1 MNTLKKKPA
10 AKPPKAAKAATAK
23 KKKEVRAEQSLGI
36 RIVAMIMNLLLILA
50 SASYV
55 PTLPLTTFLFSMTAI
70 LGSYLAYIYR
80 DNRPAWVGTIPTV
93 ATMVLFTNFF
103 FELFTGYS
111 SATQTA
117 VGAFIHMLTG
127 LLALHC
133 FDLRS
138 RTDFSI
144 SALIGLGLLTC
155 LAGMAKDLVY
165 GFYIFTYT
173 ILAGLL
179 LFYDSSSRSHEIG
192 PSRAVAAAAAA
203 GPGAPGGLGAVTNVE
218 QVVKR
223 LRVASMAALIPV
235 FALPFLS
242 VLAFN
247 SMPRIDSVIDIF
259 KDNFVRARFPVSAN
273 LSGQLGKGGHSQ
285 SIRGGAPDSKAQ
297 GGASYTVKGG
307 GEDGTASGARPDK
320 EKLDSRPG
328 DGTGHSGGISG
339 GKDGKRGQAGLG
351 PKSGAKD
358 PEALKRAAMEKALKE
373 AHERETVDLDGSASQ
388 LETVVLKVASPQP
401 TYVRRY
407 TLNNFDGLKWSR
419 SYPVN
424 PTDIANGPTDK
435 LGFDLTA
442 SDAVYVP
449 PNLPTLE
456 VKQDF
461 RIEKDNVFGHILPHS
476 WIPQLVKIKGESEG
490 SNKKD
495 AREEIKIDGDGAIKL
510 PQALNQGS
518 SFSVTSQ
525 IPVYD
530 FEQMRRLPPETIEQV
545 GEERDSEI
553 KLAKSCLARAS
564 DATSDKIEK
573 LSLEITGAEG
583 NWFLKADRIAEHLRK
598 NYKYNTTSFT
608 EKSVAETETEAKKTE
623 GNLAEDFLFVNKQG
637 DCRQFATAFALLCRA
652 QGIPTRLVTGFTPG
666 ELNKTTGFYEI
677 KGKNSHVWAE
687 IYLPYW
693 NWVPFDAT
701 PGGQL
706 PAHEEGG
713 NALSRFI
720 RSGLANPFGQSYAAS
735 RKSKK
740 TAGSQNGEQGK
751 EGDKEQK
758 KNDFWNLDTDKS
770 KNQKMQLPVLGTV
783 DQGTMQQILK
793 YSVVVIATLILLV
806 VLFVYLRQRKE
817 AQLKDFMQTHKPS
830 TLIFLDVLTELKR
843 YELLKHPTETADE
856 LTLRLSDR
864 FAELAETGAY
874 IPEKLPGVV
883 SQFMEIYCED
893 RFGGDDRLDELTQMS
908 AHIKSLAHTKGRK

>member
-1 MNTLKKKPA
+1 VNALKKKPD
-10 AKPPKAAKAATAK
+10 PKAAPPK

-55 PTLPLTTFLFSMTAI
+55 PTLPLTTFLFSMTAV

-93 ATMVLFTNFF
+93 ATMLLFTNFF
-103 FELFTGYS
+103 FEIFTGYT

-192 PSRAVAAAAAA
+192 PSRAVAAA
-203 GPGAPGGLGAVTNVE
+203 PGATPGAAPKVE

-223 LRVASMAALIPV
+223 LRVASMAALLPV
-235 FALPFLS
+235 FVLPFLS

-247 SMPRIDSVIDIF
+247 SMPRIDSVIDVF
-259 KDNFVRARFPVSAN
+259 KDNFVRAKFPVSAN
-273 LSGQLGKGGHSQ
+273 LSGQLGKGGNSQ
-285 SIRGGAPDSKAQ
+285 SIRGGAPETKPQ

-307 GEDGTASGARPDK
+307 EDGTASGAQSDR
-320 EKLDSRPG
+320 EKFDSQTGG
-328 DGTGHSGGISG
+328 DGNGPAGGITG
-339 GKDGKRGQAGLG
+339 GKQGKHGPPGLG
-351 PKSGAKD
+351 AKPGAKD
-358 PEALKRAAMEKALKE
+358 PEALKRAAMQQALKE
-373 AHERETVDLDGSASQ
+373 AYERETVDLDGSASQ
-388 LETVVLKVASPQP
+388 LETIVLKVASPQP
-401 TYVRRY
+401 TYIRRY
-407 TLNNFDGLKWSR
+407 SLNEFDGTKWSR
-419 SYPVN
+419 AYPVN
-424 PTDIANGPTDK
+424 PQDITNGSAGK
-435 LGFDLTA
+435 LGYDLTA

-461 RIEKDNVFGHILPHS
+461 RVEQDSIFGHILPHS
-476 WIPQLVKIKGESEG
+476 WIPQLVKIKGESVAVEG
-490 SNKKD
+490 RDKKVVH
-495 AREEIKIDGDGAIKL
+495 EEIKIDGDGSIKL
-510 PQALNQGS
+510 LHALNQGS
-518 SFSVTSQ
+518 SFTVTSQ

-530 FEQMRRLPPETIEQV
+530 FDQMRRLPPETIEQV
-545 GEERDSEI
+545 GEERDNEI
-553 KLAKSCLARAS
+553 KLAKSCLTRAS
-564 DATSDKIEK
+564 ATTSDKVDK
-573 LSLEITGAEG
+573 LSLEITGTDG
-583 NWFLKADRIAEHLRK
+583 NWFFKADRIADYLRK
-598 NYKYNTTSFT
+598 NYKYNVTSVK
-608 EKSVAETETEAKKTE
+608 ENAPEAGTAATPTKTN
-623 GNLAEDFLFVNKQG
+623 GGFVEDFLFVSKQG
-637 DCRQFATAFALLCRA
+637 DCRHFATAFAVLCRA

-666 ELNKTTGFYEI
+666 DLNKTTGYYEI

-720 RSGLANPFGQSYAAS
+720 KSGLANPFGQSYAAS
-735 RKSKK
+735 RKRK
-740 TAGSQNGEQGK
+740 TSAGGQSGEGGK
-751 EGDKEQK
+751 EKANEQK
-758 KNDFWNLDTDKS
+758 KNDFWNLDADKS

-783 DQGTMQQILK
+783 DQGTMQQVFK
-793 YSVVVIATLILLV
+793 YSVVAIASLILLV
-806 VLFVYLRQRKE
+806 VLFFYLRQRKE

-830 TLIFLDVLTELKR
+830 TLIFLDVLSELKR

-856 LTLRLSDR
+856 LTVRLSDR
-864 FAELAETGAY
+864 FAELAQSGAY
-874 IPEKLPGVV
+874 IPDKLPGAV

-893 RFGGDDRLDELTQMS
+893 RFGGDDRLDELTLMS